1 MRALNVLL
9 SLLVSVLIAFAVF
22 EGGLRLIPAFRSQ
35 PTLNQFDPS
44 TGWSKKPGLRVTRNV
59 AGEPLDFAINSH
71 GLREDETQ
79 GPVRPTVPD
88 EAAGPGRVRPSTAR
102 ILALGDSFV
111 LGYTV
116 QREHSFVELLERRF
130 REQGRS
136 VEVINAGTE
145 GWSVDQSVVWFM
157 ERGREYAPDLVLL
170 FPYENDIY
178 WCGEERYTRF
188 DKPRFGPDG
197 ALERRQLVDP
207 GPTPALQQLALFKF
221 LGVTLS
227 SIKPPLAPGEFTV
240 AGTSVRLPG
249 EFAPLLVQPPDFVTI
264 AQARAEN
271 ALHALAKACQGLNVP
286 LAVVPIP
293 SKSAIHADEREFF
306 RTWDKG
312 LKGLDDGA
320 WSPDRPVDFFVS
332 AAQRQGIDVLDPRE
346 HLRREGASR
355 KLYFEREREWHFNV
369 DGNVALANFLHERLE
384 GRKELATGGA
394 GSASSPLAYVGTP
407 AKQPTDWRFVGALFA
422 ALWLALSLVF
432 IGTYPDE
439 PKALAPLKVGG
450 MLALVFTIFLGGREL
465 LGLIP
470 PAFSGWI
477 LGAFVA
483 FVLGFV
489 AYKLGRRLA
498 TIAELLTSFVKRG
511 HWYLMPLLV
520 VLLSIGSL
528 LVVAASSPLIAPFIY
543 TLF

>member
-1 MRALNVLL
+1 MRAINVLL
-9 SLLVSVLIAFAVF
+9 SLVISVVIALGVF
-22 EGGLRLIPAFRSQ
+22 EGGLRLIPAFRPQ

-44 TGWSKKPGLRVTRNV
+44 TGWSKQPGLRVTRSV
-59 AGEPLDFAINSH
+59 AGQEIEFAINSH
-71 GLREDETQ
+71 GLREDEDQ
-79 GPVRPTVPD
+79 GPKRPVVPD
-88 EAAGPGRVRPSTAR
+88 EAAGPGRARPATAR

-116 QREHSFVELLERRF
+116 ERRASFVEQLERRF
-130 REQGRS
+130 REQGRA

-178 WCGEERYTRF
+178 WCGEERYQRY
-188 DKPRFGPDG
+188 DKPRFGG
-197 ALERRQLVDP
+197 SGELERRQLVDS
-207 GPTPALQQLALFKF
+207 GPSPALQKLALGKF
-221 LGVTLS
+221 LGFAKE
-227 SIKPPLAPGEFTV
+227 SIAASPAPGEFNV
-240 AGTSVRLPG
+240 ESAGLRLPG
-249 EFAPLLVQPPDFVTI
+249 EFAPLLLAPPPFVG
-264 AQARAEN
+264 AAEARAEN
-271 ALHALAKACQGLNVP
+271 ALFALKKACDGLNIP

-306 RTWDKG
+306 RTWGRG
-312 LKGLDDGA
+312 LKGLDDSA
-320 WSPDRPVDFFVS
+320 WSPDRPVEFFV
-332 AAQRQGIDVLDPRE
+332 AASQRQGLDVLDPRE
-346 HLRREGASR
+346 HLRREGAQR
-355 KLYFEREREWHFNV
+355 KLYFEREREWHLNA
-369 DGNVALANFLHERLE
+369 DGNVALANFLHEQLDARSA
-384 GRKELATGGA
+384 LASA
-394 GSASSPLAYVGTP
+394 GPSKPSTPLAYVGAPVAGTN
-407 AKQPTDWRFVGALFA
+407 WRFVTGLFA
-422 ALWLALSLVF
+422 ALWLVLSAIF

-465 LGLIP
+465 LALIP
-470 PAFSGWI
+470 SAYSGWI
-477 LGAFVA
+477 LGAFVVA
-483 FVLGFV
+483 VLGFV

-498 TIAELLTSFVKRG
+498 TIAELLASFVQRG

>member
-9 SLLVSVLIAFAVF
+9 SLLVSVLIALAVF
-22 EGGLRLIPAFRSQ
+22 EGGLRLIPAFRPQ

-44 TGWSKKPGLRVTRNV
+44 TGWSKTPGLSVTRNV
-59 AGEPLDFAINSH
+59 AGQRIDFAINSH
-71 GLREDETQ
+71 GLREDEAQ
-79 GPVRPTVPD
+79 GPARPTTPD

-116 QREHSFVELLERRF
+116 QREQSFVELLEQRF
-130 REQGRS
+130 REQGRA

-157 ERGREYAPDLVLL
+157 ERGREYAPDMVLL

-207 GPTPALQQLALFKF
+207 GPTPAVQQLALVKF
-221 LGVTLS
+221 LGLTLAPF
-227 SIKPPLAPGEFTV
+227 IAPPPPGEFTV
-240 AGTSVRLPG
+240 AGTSLKLPG
-249 EFAPLLVQPPDFVTI
+249 EFAPLLVQPPDFVSI

-271 ALHALAKACQGLNVP
+271 ALFALAKACQGLNVP

-312 LKGLDDGA
+312 LKGLDDSA
-320 WSPDRPVDFFVS
+320 WSPDRPVDFFV
-332 AAQRQGIDVLDPRE
+332 AASQRQGIDVLDPRE

-355 KLYFEREREWHFNV
+355 KLYFEREREWHLNA
-369 DGNVALANFLHERLE
+369 DGNVALANFLHERIE
-384 GRKELATGGA
+384 ARKELASGGP
-394 GSASSPLAYVGTP
+394 GSGPSSALPYGVVVAE
-407 AKQPTDWRFVGALFA
+407 KTDWRFVATLFA
-422 ALWLALSLVF
+422 GLWLALSVIF

-450 MLALVFTIFLGGREL
+450 MLALVFTIFLGGRQL

-470 PAFSGWI
+470 AAYSGWI

-498 TIAELLTSFVKRG
+498 TIAELLASFVKRG